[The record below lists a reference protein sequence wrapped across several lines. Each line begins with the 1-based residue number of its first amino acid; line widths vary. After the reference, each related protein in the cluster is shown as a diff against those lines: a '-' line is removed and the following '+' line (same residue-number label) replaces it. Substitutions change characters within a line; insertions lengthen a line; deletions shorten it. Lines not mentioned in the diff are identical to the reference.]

1 MKHAET
7 CGKDD
12 VETLNETR
20 GMRVGRVGHGPRM
33 VARSHVFLLTGQHL
47 SKETDGAVLHATSLL
62 LPHGPMDN
70 EKT

>member
-7 CGKDD
+7 CGHDD

-20 GMRVGRVGHGPRM
+20 GMRVGHGPRM
-33 VARSHVFLLTGQHL
+33 MARSHVFLLTGQHL

-62 LPHGPMDN
+62 LPHGTMDN